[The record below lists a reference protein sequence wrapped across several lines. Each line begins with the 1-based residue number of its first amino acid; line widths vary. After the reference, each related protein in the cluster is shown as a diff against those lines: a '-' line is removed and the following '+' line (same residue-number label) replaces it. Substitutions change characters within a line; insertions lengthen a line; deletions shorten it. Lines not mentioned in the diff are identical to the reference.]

1 MSADGAPGEGA
12 AKGAATDAGQDVDTG
27 AVMGMGQS
35 AGPSRRLRSRL
46 HDRSARWSPTVRG
59 LLWSGA
65 AGALFVVL
73 NATMRGLAQQLDPL
87 QTQFLRYVFGLLVML
102 PLLWHGTLASW
113 WPRNLGGQFTRGA
126 VHTLGLALWF
136 LALPHLPLADITAIG
151 FTGPLF
157 IMLGAWLFLREP
169 MRWERWLAT
178 AIGFAG
184 VLVVVGP
191 GLGFGAGGGGG
202 YHLLML
208 ASAPVF
214 AASFLIT
221 KVLTRTETAGVIV
234 LWQAVTV
241 TLFSL
246 PMALVTWQ
254 TPSAVQW
261 IGFALC
267 GLLGSAGHY
276 CLTRS
281 FRAADI
287 SATQSVKFLE
297 LVWASL
303 LGWLIFA
310 DVPTQTTLL
319 GGGVIFAA
327 TLWLARRESRRP
339 HLQGA
344 PVEPVP

>member
-1 MSADGAPGEGA
+1 MRSGPPQRAGGGFDGWVHGRTA
-12 AKGAATDAGQDVDTG
+12 
-27 AVMGMGQS
+27 
-35 AGPSRRLRSRL
+35 
-46 HDRSARWSPTVRG
+46 HWSPTVRG
-59 LLWSGA
+59 LLWSA
-65 AGALFVVL
+65 ASGALFCVL
-73 NATMRGLAQQLDPL
+73 NATMRGLALQLDPM
-87 QTQFLRYVFGLLVML
+87 QAQFLRYLFGLLVML
-102 PLLWHGTLASW
+102 PLLLHGKLADW

-126 VHTLGLALWF
+126 VHTVGLVLWF
-136 LALPHLPLADITAIG
+136 LALPHIALADTTAIG

-157 IMLGAWLFLREP
+157 IMIGAWLFLREP

-184 VLVVVGP
+184 VLIVVGP
-191 GLGFGAGGGGG
+191 RLGLGADSSGGG

-234 LWQAVTV
+234 VWQALTV
-241 TLFSL
+241 TLLSL
-246 PMALVTWQ
+246 PMALLTWRA
-254 TPSAVQW
+254 PSALQW
-261 IGFALC
+261 LGFALC

-297 LVWASL
+297 LLWASL
-303 LGWLIFA
+303 LGWLMFA
-310 DVPTQTTLL
+310 DLPTQTTLL
-319 GGGVIFAA
+319 GGAVIVAA
-327 TLWLARRESRRP
+327 TLWVARREHLRP
-339 HLQGA
+339 SL
-344 PVEPVP
+344 PVASGP

>member
-1 MSADGAPGEGA
+1 MTP
-12 AKGAATDAGQDVDTG
+12 
-27 AVMGMGQS
+27 
-35 AGPSRRLRSRL
+35 RRLQRAGGGFNRWA
-46 HDRSARWSPTVRG
+46 HGRTAHWSPTVRG
-59 LLWSGA
+59 LLWSA
-65 AGALFVVL
+65 ASGALFVVL
-73 NATMRGLAQQLDPL
+73 NATMRGLALQLDPM
-87 QTQFLRYVFGLLVML
+87 QAQFLRYLFGLLVML
-102 PLLWHGTLASW
+102 PLLLHGPLANW

-126 VHTLGLALWF
+126 VHTVGLVLWF
-136 LALPHLPLADITAIG
+136 LALPHIPLADTTAIG

-157 IMLGAWLFLREP
+157 IMIGAWLFLREP

-184 VLVVVGP
+184 VLIVVGP
-191 GLGFGAGGGGG
+191 KLGLGADGSGGG

-234 LWQAVTV
+234 VWQALTV

-246 PMALVTWQ
+246 PMALLTWQ
-254 TPSAVQW
+254 APSALQW
-261 IGFALC
+261 LGFALC

-281 FRAADI
+281 FHAADI

-297 LVWASL
+297 LLWAAL
-303 LGWLIFA
+303 LGWLMFA
-310 DVPTQTTLL
+310 DLPTQTTLL
-319 GGGVIFAA
+319 GGAVIVAA
-327 TLWLARRESRRP
+327 TLWVARREHLRP
-339 HLQGA
+339 ALPAASG
-344 PVEPVP
+344 P

>member
-1 MSADGAPGEGA
+1 LGKSAGNSASNS
-12 AKGAATDAGQDVDTG
+12 AGQR
-27 AVMGMGQS
+27 
-35 AGPSRRLRSRL
+35 AGRSNTLRSRL
-46 HDRSARWSPTVRG
+46 HDRSARWPPTVRG
-59 LLWSGA
+59 LLWSAA

-136 LALPHLPLADITAIG
+136 LALPHLPLADTTAIG

-178 AIGFAG
+178 AIGFGG

-191 GLGFGAGGGGG
+191 NLGFGAGASGGGH
-202 YHLLML
+202 HLLML

-221 KVLTRTETAGVIV
+221 KVLTRTETSGVIV

-241 TLFSL
+241 TLFSM
-246 PMALVTWQ
+246 PMALLAWQ
-254 TPSAVQW
+254 APSAVQW
-261 IGFALC
+261 LGFAFC

-297 LVWASL
+297 LVWASA
-303 LGWLIFA
+303 LGWLLFA
-310 DVPTQTTLL
+310 DVPTQTTLV
-319 GGGVIFAA
+319 GGALIFAA

-339 HLQGA
+339 RPRA
-344 PVEPVP
+344 TPVEPAP